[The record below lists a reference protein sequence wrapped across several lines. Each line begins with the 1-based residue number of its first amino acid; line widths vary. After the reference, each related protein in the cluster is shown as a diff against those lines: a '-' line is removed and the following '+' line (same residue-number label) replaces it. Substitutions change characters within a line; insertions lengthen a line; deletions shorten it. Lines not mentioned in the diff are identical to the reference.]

1 MITRWLVA
9 GAGYSLGTIASKAGY
24 NRPRW
29 CGLAIAGEYCLR
41 TVLHWFR
48 RDFRVRDNTALA
60 AACRSGDSVVAV
72 FCIDTRWFTASTG
85 KTGAYQAA
93 FWLKSLRE
101 LSAALVD
108 LNIPLKILTTAN
120 PVQAILSLAKRL
132 NVRTITLNKEYEPAQ
147 IAQDQRLVREAQ
159 KLGVDIKSFKDAV
172 IFETFEVLTGTDN
185 PYTIFSPYK
194 RAWLAKLTQSP
205 VQNSGLPAKS
215 PVTSVPSDPI
225 PDPESLG
232 YPAVTLPIAAGQR
245 GASALLETFIQNKI
259 KFYHNDRDFPA
270 VPGVSQLSAH
280 LAAGTVSI
288 RQCVAAAINQGAM
301 AGSGGAETWL
311 SELIWREFYR
321 MVLYHYPHTC
331 HSAFQK
337 KYERLTWESKPELIA
352 AWCQARTGY
361 PIVDAAMR
369 QIQQTGWM
377 HNRLR
382 MITAMFLTKD
392 LDTHWRIGEQ
402 LFMQWLMDYDQAS
415 NVGGWQWSAGTGTD
429 AAPYFRVMNPI
440 LQAQRFDPDGTFV
453 KRFIPELVNV
463 PEDFIHTPWEMP
475 PLLQSQC
482 GCIIGQDY
490 PARIVDHAA
499 ARIKAIAK
507 FRG

>member
-1 MITRWLVA
+1 M
-9 GAGYSLGTIASKAGY
+9 
-24 NRPRW
+24 
-29 CGLAIAGEYCLR
+29 
-41 TVLHWFR
+41 
-48 RDFRVRDNTALA
+48 RDNTALA

-108 LNIPLKILTTAN
+108 LNIPLKILTTTD
-120 PVQAILSLAKRL
+120 PVQAILALAKRL

-147 IAQDQRLVREAQ
+147 IAQDQRLVREAE
-159 KLGVDIKSFKDAV
+159 KMGIDIKSFKDAV

-194 RAWLAKLTQSP
+194 RAWLAKLGQSSL
-205 VQNSGLPAKS
+205 QSAGLAAKS
-215 PVTSVPSDPI
+215 AVIPLAADPI

-232 YPAVTLPIAAGQR
+232 YPAVTLPIAPGECAG
-245 GASALLETFIQNKI
+245 AALLQTFTDTKI
-259 KFYHNDRDFPA
+259 GLYHKERDIPA
-270 VPGVSQLSAH
+270 RPGVSQLSAH

-288 RQCVAAAINQGAM
+288 RQCVAAAVNQGAL
-301 AGSGGAETWL
+301 AGNGGAETWL

-321 MVLYHYPHTC
+321 MVLFHYPHTC
-331 HSAFQK
+331 HSGFQK
-337 KYERLTWESKPELIA
+337 KYERLTWENNPELIA
-352 AWCQARTGY
+352 AWGNARTGY
-361 PIVDAAMR
+361 PIVDAAIR

-440 LQAQRFDPDGTFV
+440 LQAQRFDLAGTFV
-453 KRFIPELVNV
+453 KRYLPELANV

-490 PARIVDHAA
+490 PTRIVDHAA